1 MKNIIIIILL
11 GSTIPC
17 LSQQIINTDF
27 YQSGKQLVVTYD
39 LIGSKADQTFD
50 ISLYVSTDNG
60 STWQGPLEQ
69 VSGDVGDNRTAGRNS
84 RITWNVLQEFTQL
97 KGKVGFRVQA
107 KVKTPAV
114 DDFIEMVY
122 VQGGTFQMGSN
133 DGESEE
139 KPVHTVTVD
148 DFYIGKYEVTVAE
161 FEKFINATNYQTDA
175 DKGGNSWVY
184 TNSEWKEEDGVNWRY
199 DAKGDKRPRSDYNH
213 PVIHVSWND
222 AVAYCNW
229 LKKTTGKAFRLPT
242 EAEWEYAAG
251 GGNKSNGY
259 KWAGINSESSL
270 YRYANFAD
278 KNTDFSWATK
288 SQNDNYT
295 YTAPVG
301 EYSPNELGIYD
312 MTGNVW
318 EWCSDWYDSDYY
330 ENSPRNNP
338 QGASSGRYRVLRGG
352 SWISEPNRCRVAN
365 RSYSSSNRHS
375 SIGFRLVFP

>member
-139 KPVHTVTVD
+139 KPVHTVTVS
-148 DFYIGKYEVTVAE
+148 DFYMGKYEVTQ
-161 FEKFINATNYQTDA
+161 KQWRDIMGTNPSHNKNCD
-175 DKGGNSWVY
+175 NC
-184 TNSEWKEEDGVNWRY
+184 
-199 DAKGDKRPRSDYNH
+199 
-213 PVIHVSWND
+213 PVEIVSWND
-222 AVAYCNW
+222 IQEF
-229 LKKTTGKAFRLPT
+229 LKKLNAKTGKNYRLPT
-242 EAEWEYAAG
+242 EAEWEYAAR
-251 GGNKSNGY
+251 GGNKSNGN
-259 KWAGINSESSL
+259 KWAGTNTESSL

-278 KNTDFSWATK
+278 KNTDFSWSTK
-288 SQNDNYT
+288 TQDDGHKN
-295 YTAPVG
+295 TAPVG
-301 EYSPNELGIYD
+301 SYQPNELGIYD
-312 MTGNVW
+312 MSGNVW
-318 EWCSDWYDSDYY
+318 EWCSDRYDSHYY
-330 ENSPRNNP
+330 KNSPQYNP
-338 QGASSGRYRVLRGG
+338 KGASSSTYRVLRGG
-352 SWISEPNRCRVAN
+352 SWDGEPNHCRVAY
-365 RSYSSSNRHS
+365 RLSTTPTYRDS